1 MYDIITVFAAEGPN
15 GWFIPADPKEL
26 YYGGAAFLIVM
37 ALLTWKVLP
46 VIKKGLNDSQQ
57 AMVDEGASAD
67 IALADAQ
74 KEEGDLRASLGDP
87 QAEGKRLV
95 AEAHEAA
102 NQLRLDSH
110 AKTQQMVNDAWAKAQ
125 GDVVSLKTSV
135 TSDLSGEVSTKAL
148 TAAEA
153 IVANNLDGPA
163 QTDLI
168 EDYIQKVASA

>member
-1 MYDIITVFAAEGPN
+1 MNAISLFAAEGPN
-15 GWFIPADPKEL
+15 GYFIPADIKEL
-26 YYGGAAFLIVM
+26 WWGGAAFLIVM
-37 ALLTWKVLP
+37 ALMAWKLLP

-74 KEEGDLRASLGDP
+74 KEEADLRASLGDP
-87 QAEGKRLV
+87 QAEGKRIV

-102 NQLRLDSH
+102 NQLRVDSH

-125 GDVVSLKTSV
+125 GDVSSLKTSV

-153 IVANNLDGPA
+153 IVANNLDDATKG
-163 QTDLI
+163 DLI
-168 EDYIQKVASA
+168 EEYIRKVASA